1 MHRLDDLLRR
11 LQWTAT
17 GILWAGLFSLAFF
30 AADREPPFEV
40 LEYHPAHARAGEYIT
55 ITARVRRDVERRC
68 SADFTRYL
76 FDASGARFD
85 LGSSET
91 SADMIADMEAKRP
104 GVLRVIVKLP
114 EVMED
119 GNGALVSVL
128 NYRCNK
134 VHAFWPIQVTTT
146 LPFTVEP

>member
-1 MHRLDDLLRR
+1 MPVLWQRVFHAVDHLAGPRRSRPRLGQEQEGQGESALVSTGLAEGRGVDQRR
-11 LQWTAT
+11 
-17 GILWAGLFSLAFF
+17 GSGGVEAG
-30 AADREPPFEV
+30 
-40 LEYHPAHARAGEYIT
+40 
-55 ITARVRRDVERRC
+55 
-68 SADFTRYL
+68 
-76 FDASGARFD
+76 ASCGRW
-85 LGSSET
+85 G
-91 SADMIADMEAKRP
+91 RP